1 MTHARIC
8 GAVISKARTFV
19 RLRKARPWTG
29 RSAGRASGVSA
40 GTASP
45 WRRGEPTRTGSD
57 TIHGLEVGVHGLRGV
72 TVLARVE
79 PGCNSARGNVTTPVR
94 HTVEVLAWETAKI
107 FDFATS
113 NLVRLQ

>member
-8 GAVISKARTFV
+8 GAAINKVRTFV
-19 RLRKARPWTG
+19 RPRKAHPWTG
-29 RSAGRASGVSA
+29 RSAGRVSGVSA
-40 GTASP
+40 ATASP

-57 TIHGLEVGVHGLRGV
+57 TIHGLEVGVRGLRGV

-79 PGCNSARGNVTTPVR
+79 PVCSSARGSVTTPVR
-94 HTVEVLAWETAKI
+94 HTVEVLAWEMAKI

-113 NLVRLQ
+113 NRVRLQ